1 MLRRKYREVHNI
13 FCSIQKITEHS
24 KIIIYKIKILHS
36 ARSVPSSVSSVADNL
51 VKDSLKT
58 NAKNAMQCIKYMTD
72 NNGLLLFKCLDWNK
86 NYEKYFNEDLVKVF
100 DST

>member
-1 MLRRKYREVHNI
+1 M
-13 FCSIQKITEHS
+13 
-24 KIIIYKIKILHS
+24 
-36 ARSVPSSVSSVADNL
+36 
-51 VKDSLKT
+51 KDSLKT

-72 NNGLLLFKCLDWNK
+72 NNGLLLFECLDWNK

>member
-13 FCSIQKITEHS
+13 FCSSQKITEHS
-24 KIIIYKIKILHS
+24 KIIIYKIKIPHS
-36 ARSVPSSVSSVADNL
+36 ARSVSSSVSSLAHNL

-58 NAKNAMQCIKYMTD
+58 NAKNAMQCIKYMTA

-86 NYEKYFNEDLVKVF
+86 NYEKYFIEDLVKVF

>member
-13 FCSIQKITEHS
+13 FGSSQKITEHS
-24 KIIIYKIKILHS
+24 KTITYKIKILHS
-36 ARSVPSSVSSVADNL
+36 ARSVSSSVSSLADNL

-58 NAKNAMQCIKYMTD
+58 NAMECIKYMTA

-86 NYEKYFNEDLVKVF
+86 SYEKYFNEDLVKVF